1 MYLVKSCNKKHH
13 PNTSGTI
20 RIGSLTEYRHLENKQ
35 VEDREEGFYRINF
48 DLKDKWISIDLFN
61 HLNNSHLSYFRG
73 YVKSLSMKGGDG
85 ASVLVDYQANY
96 EWVNLNRFI
105 FCITKVERVE
115 DAQDIFSG
123 YDDNWSVDYKKIA
136 WMKKA
141 MEKNV
146 LQKVK
151 ELISSGEIIFG
162 SGYNDPSKVTV
173 RSYTQDIIYQTRDL
187 YLGNKDIDAMSET
200 LISLFENVKFIKPV
214 EFKKEKEVRFVF
226 DFFYDGD
233 IVFPQV
239 NSLIVSAAGITELF

>member
-20 RIGSLTEYRHLENKQ
+20 RIGSLTEYRDLENKQ

-61 HLNNSHLSYFRG
+61 HLNNSHLSHFRG

-105 FCITKVERVE
+105 FCITKAERVE

-123 YDDNWSVDYKKIA
+123 YDDSWSVDYKKIA

-151 ELISSGEIIFG
+151 ELISSGEMIFG
-162 SGYNDPSKVTV
+162 SGYNNPSKITV
-173 RSYTQDIIYQTRDL
+173 RS
-187 YLGNKDIDAMSET
+187 
-200 LISLFENVKFIKPV
+200 
-214 EFKKEKEVRFVF
+214 
-226 DFFYDGD
+226 
-233 IVFPQV
+233 
-239 NSLIVSAAGITELF
+239 